1 MIMDI
6 IEFSASQVKLIKQE
20 ARALL
25 STTDWYVTRKTEKNV
40 DIPANVST
48 YREDVRSVSDQRC
61 ALFNG
66 VTTEDAY
73 FAVLNNQDNWP
84 AWPEEV
90 E

>member
-1 MIMDI
+1 MNI
-6 IEFSASQVKLIKQE
+6 IEFVADQVKTIKQE
-20 ARALL
+20 AHSLL
-25 STTDWYVTRKTEKNV
+25 SSTDWYVTRQAEKNV

-48 YREDVRSVSDQRC
+48 YRDAVRSVSDQRC

-73 FAVLNNQDNWP
+73 FAVLSTKNSWP

>member
-1 MIMDI
+1 MDI

-20 ARALL
+20 AHSLL
-25 STTDWYVTRKTEKNV
+25 SSTDWYVTRKTEKNV

-48 YREDVRSVSDQRC
+48 YRDAVRSVADQRC

-66 VTTEDAY
+66 VTTENAY
-73 FAVLNNQDNWP
+73 FAVLSTQDNWP